1 MTLNTSKIFQIIT
14 QKIPEKKY
22 KYSYSIKPTNFLIL
36 SPEKQQRKLNDF
48 FNLLESTDKE
58 ILITLTRNPITVHYK
73 NEDTE
78 MEVLEVLVDSMES
91 LDNSLQQIGFS
102 FSRDGDETHLQL
114 KSVSEGISD
123 FTTYVDDNKILGK
136 AYTLE
141 RMPSMLPDAWI
152 HRLFEAFHQ
161 IQITIN
167 PISAEKAMKIAK
179 NKKAV
184 YTQLKSQ
191 NSKDEKRMEDI
202 LKLVDQVELG
212 LTQLFSFSIN
222 GFVFAENHKQLRVL
236 DKKARKK
243 LSSLNTIMTDSYGQ
257 QANIVNGGG
266 ISWFGTTESTAI
278 FYPFTSSAMLETNGF
293 VLGVDRYKS
302 PVIYDPKYR
311 KNHNIFTCGTM
322 GSGKSFGNK
331 IMIKR
336 FRTKHPKSMCIIID
350 PQEEYLPHADY
361 FGLEQVKI
369 IPGEQYGLN
378 PFDLFKN
385 ESEVI
390 DILASFTDAPDVIVN
405 EWRSKCD
412 GLKSIKELY
421 NIISDEGKK
430 YLVDLVEGP
439 VSKIFEGEN
448 KFSDQMI
455 ISLKDTENTKT
466 EKLIILL
473 VLTWAWKR
481 INKLPETQWKYL
493 LLEEAWRMTKLKLS
507 GQKIAEIAREIRKRS
522 GIFAVCTQLFSDL
535 DSVMDSQSK
544 VTDLFETKIVMNLA
558 PTAAKEVGKALDL
571 QPIEIER
578 IENFKKGETV
588 LFTSDNTIYFKFEAD
603 EKETTVYFNTDAEKE

>member
-1 MTLNTSKIFQIIT
+1 MMTINTSKILQVIT

-22 KYSYSIKPTNFLIL
+22 NYSYSIKPTNFLIL
-36 SPEKQQRKLNDF
+36 SKEKQQRKLGDF

-73 NEDTE
+73 NRDTE
-78 MEVLEVLVDSMES
+78 MEVLEVLLDSEES
-91 LDNSLQQIGFS
+91 LDSSLEQIGFN
-102 FSRDGDETHLQL
+102 FSRDEIHLPL
-114 KSVSEGISD
+114 KSASENISD
-123 FTTYVDDNKILGK
+123 FVTYVNDDKFLGK

-167 PISAEKAMKIAK
+167 PISSEKAMKIAK
-179 NKKAV
+179 NKKAI
-184 YTQLKSQ
+184 YTQLRSQ
-191 NSKDEKRMEDI
+191 NGKDDKRMDDI
-202 LKLVDQVELG
+202 LKLVDQVEMG

-222 GFVFAENHKQLRVL
+222 GFIFATTPKQLRSL
-236 DKKARKK
+236 DKKVKKK
-243 LSSLNTIMTDSYGQ
+243 LSALNTIMIDSYGYQ
-257 QANIVNGGG
+257 NNIIHGGG

-278 FYPFTSSAMLETNGF
+278 FYPFTSSDMLEIPNGI
-293 VLGVDRYKS
+293 VLGVNKNGS

-311 KNHNIFTCGTM
+311 KNHNVFTCGAM
-322 GSGKSFGNK
+322 GSGKSFGEK

-336 FRTKHPKSMCIIID
+336 FRVKHPKSMCIVID

-361 FGLEQVKI
+361 FGLQKVKI
-369 IPGEQYGLN
+369 TPGEQYGLN
-378 PFDLFKN
+378 PFTLFKDA
-385 ESEVI
+385 SEVI
-390 DILASFTDAPDVIVN
+390 DILAAFTGAPEVIVN
-405 EWRSKCD
+405 EWRSKCQ
-412 GLKSIKELY
+412 GIKNIKELY
-421 NIISDEGKK
+421 KLSSNEGKK
-430 YLVDLVEGP
+430 YLIDLVEGP
-439 VSKIFEGEN
+439 VSKLFEGKN

-481 INKLPETQWKYL
+481 INDLPETQWKYL
-493 LLEEAWRMTKLKLS
+493 LLEEAWRMTKLPLS
-507 GQKIAEIAREIRKRS
+507 GQKIAEIARQGRKRS
-522 GIFAVCTQLFSDL
+522 LIFAVCTQLFSDL
-535 DSVMDSQSK
+535 DSVMDKQSK
-544 VTDLFETKIVMNLA
+544 ITDLFDTKIILQSA
-558 PTAAKEVGKALDL
+558 PTAAKEIGKALDL

-578 IENFKKGETV
+578 IENFNKGEAV

-603 EKETTVYFNTDAEKE
+603 EKERTIYFNTDAEKE